1 MTRGIPA
8 PEPGYELC
16 LSCTV
21 PGGCNERSPLCQL
34 RQLPHWPYV
43 PDGYVTLMQIVAE
56 TGIEYR
62 RVWKYV
68 RTHAARMGAHKA
80 MSPPRSQPI
89 WVVPRESADELGGMW
104 KETNDGQ
111 I

>member
-16 LSCTV
+16 LSCEV

-34 RQLPHWPYV
+34 RQVPHWPYV
-43 PDGYVTLMQIVAE
+43 PDGYVTLLQIAAE
-56 TGIEYR
+56 TGMEYR

-68 RTHAARMGAHKA
+68 KTHAAVLGAHKA
-80 MSPPRSQPI
+80 KAPQCSRPI
-89 WVVPRESADELGGMW
+89 WVVPRESADELAQKWGT
-104 KETNDGQ
+104 TNDRP
-111 I
+111 